1 VLRDDRNPAE
11 FASKAVIVSRNLGM
25 TAGSHPGKT
34 PAQGSSS
41 VNMPFIYSI
50 HGIRFAFLRVQWKLL
65 ETVKGEKCMF
75 METGGVVFLPIF
87 TVATGA
93 FESPP
98 LGQLATLR
106 FRYLHFC
113 SAHRTQ

>member
-1 VLRDDRNPAE
+1 MPA
-11 FASKAVIVSRNLGM
+11 LP
-25 TAGSHPGKT
+25 GSWKEYSFS
-34 PAQGSSS
+34 QRYSIK
-41 VNMPFIYSI
+41 VSI
-50 HGIRFAFLRVQWKLL
+50 HGIGFAFLLVQWKLL

-87 TVATGA
+87 TVAARA

-98 LGQLATLR
+98 LDQLAALR

-113 SAHRTQ
+113 SAHRTP